1 MTVVVRP
8 SSSLGTYT
16 LIDWISTGSSITLPS
31 SSNTSLLAFVSNT
44 SMISSSLRR
53 SNTVPSST
61 TISPVSLLT
70 IGSANF

>member
-1 MTVVVRP
+1 MTVVVQP

-53 SNTVPSST
+53 SKTVPSST
-61 TISPVSLLT
+61 TISPVSLLP